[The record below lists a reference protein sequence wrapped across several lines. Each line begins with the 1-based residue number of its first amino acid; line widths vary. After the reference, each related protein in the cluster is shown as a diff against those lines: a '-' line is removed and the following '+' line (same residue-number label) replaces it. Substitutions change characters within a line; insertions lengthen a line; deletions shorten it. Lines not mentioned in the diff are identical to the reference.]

1 MYRAVIQRTWSKIQT
16 EVAGDLA
23 VNAPLLHTVE
33 GVYEGK
39 APGNSLCTA
48 DEYKG
53 TVGSQVLRY
62 SSPGVLQM
70 KDRCESNFKD
80 AYQINSEIYC
90 YNRLKEYTSKPTN
103 CFFPPFCLRS

>member
-1 MYRAVIQRTWSKIQT
+1 MKA
-16 EVAGDLA
+16 EVAQDLA

-39 APGNSLCTA
+39 APNHSLCTA

-70 KDRCESNFKD
+70 KDRCESNVKD
-80 AYQINSEIYC
+80 AYRINGEIYC
-90 YNRLKEYTSKPTN
+90 YNRLKEYI
-103 CFFPPFCLRS
+103 